1 MGGQLILQET
11 VLNFARPSAKRLT
24 FQLVGFDAKAFV
36 DNLGFAGIEITG
48 TFDGVLPMIFDEQ
61 GGRLVGARLD
71 SRPPGGEFRY
81 MGTKPDAGLMMGVA
95 FDLLSNIR
103 YRSMIIRL
111 DGDLAGEFATRFT
124 INEVA
129 LGNKGGFVAGLVRGA
144 VSKIPL
150 RLNLNVRGP
159 FRALI
164 QTAKGFK
171 DPTAVI
177 EPVMPFPLDTPGI
190 ATETRVLRKDED
202 QTRTTPIDEIEA
214 NPQPPQPS
222 EQ

>member
-1 MGGQLILQET
+1 MGGRLILRET
-11 VLNFARPSAKRLT
+11 VLNFNRPSSKRLT
-24 FQLVGFDAKAFV
+24 FELVGFDAKTFI
-36 DNLGFAGIEITG
+36 DSLGFGGITITG
-48 TFDGVLPMIFDEQ
+48 TFDGVLPMIFDVE

-81 MGTKPDAGLMMGVA
+81 NGTKPEAGMMVGVA

-124 INEVA
+124 INEVS
-129 LGNKGGFVAGLVRGA
+129 LGSEGGFVAGMVRGA
-144 VSKIPL
+144 LSKVPL
-150 RLNLNVRGP
+150 RVNLNIRGP

-164 QTAKGFK
+164 QMAKGFK
-171 DPTAVI
+171 DPSTVI

-190 ATETRVLRKDED
+190 VTETRTLRKDED
-202 QTRTTPIDEIEA
+202 QTRTTPTEPNEVTT
-214 NPQPPQPS
+214 QPPQPS
-222 EQ
+222 E